1 MRLDKFLSHSG
12 LGTRK
17 DVKKILKDKLIKV
30 NGLVITSPSLIIDEE
45 KDEISYDN
53 QIIEYQEYQYFILHK
68 PKGYITATEDLNLP
82 TVMDLIDEPYSD
94 LSPVGRLDKDTTGLL
109 LITNNGKLN
118 HFLLSPNTHVDKEYL
133 VTLDKDLD
141 DSLISKFIDGV
152 ILEDNYKC
160 LPAELTII
168 DKRHATV
175 ILHEGKYH
183 QIKRMFKVNGYEVV
197 ALHRTR
203 MDFLTLEN
211 IKEGE
216 YRSLNK
222 EEVNKLLKIIKS

>member
-30 NGLVITSPSLIIDEE
+30 NGLVVISPSLIIDEE

-68 PKGYITATEDLNLP
+68 PKGYITATEDLKLP
-82 TVMDLIDEPYSD
+82 TVMDLIDEPYKD

-141 DSLISKFIDGV
+141 VSLISKFKDGV

-183 QIKRMFKVNGYEVV
+183 QIKRMFKVNGYEVI